1 MTSLE
6 QKYRFQQVEAMITKF
21 GSSEQLHI
29 VKEHLLLSRE
39 KLCGGLCLIEP
50 VLLTMKS
57 FLTDPIWY
65 GAPPANTIISVD
77 DSQEFHR
84 LWSALQFVFCM
95 PARSQ
100 HEYTIEQL
108 FGEGLNWAGCTL
120 ITLLGQRSRFE
131 NLDFCYHLLK
141 VNRIDQKDEDIKGI
155 TLKKMVDRVRK
166 FQILNMQI
174 FSVLDKYLG
183 DPSSPDME
191 VRHLEP
197 PSLLI
202 DHEFDED

>member
-21 GSSEQLHI
+21 GSSEVRNYLSTKCRNTVQILLQIVIITFLIIQCNLEQYVSLLLQQLHI

-77 DSQEFHR
+77 DNQEFHR

-100 HEYTIEQL
+100 HEYTIE
-108 FGEGLNWAGCTL
+108 
-120 ITLLGQRSRFE
+120 
-131 NLDFCYHLLK
+131 
-141 VNRIDQKDEDIKGI
+141 
-155 TLKKMVDRVRK
+155 
-166 FQILNMQI
+166 
-174 FSVLDKYLG
+174 
-183 DPSSPDME
+183 
-191 VRHLEP
+191 
-197 PSLLI
+197 
-202 DHEFDED
+202 